1 MHLCDITMF
10 WGAASGGVRRYIEA
24 KRSFVASR
32 SELQHSLLVPGGR
45 QDCSRTGNRLT
56 RTLPAPLIPGGH
68 GYRFPLRVDPWI
80 DALIQCRPD
89 LIEVGDPYRLAWAG
103 LKAGALLDVPV
114 VGFFH
119 SDLERLMAVRFGGW
133 TRGAVRRYMQRL
145 YGRFDWVFA
154 PSRIM
159 ADQLRQLGLRRV
171 SSQPLGVDT
180 GLFDPRRR
188 DAALRQRLGLD
199 EEARLLVF
207 AGRNA
212 VEKNLPVLIEAVQRL
227 GPPYHLLLIG
237 PDMPRTQ
244 VDRVAIIDYVADSG
258 VLADLLASSDAL
270 VHAGDME
277 TFGLVILEG
286 MASGLPV
293 IGVDSGAV
301 PELIDEQVGALARP
315 RSAAAL
321 AEAIEDVFARDHRAL
336 GRLARERAEARYD
349 WTASFQ
355 RMLDRYEQLCATGQI
370 HEGALSDRPV
380 PVSHG

>member
-1 MHLCDITMF
+1 MF

-24 KRSFVASR
+24 KRAFIAAR
-32 SELQHSLLVPGGR
+32 SDLQHSLLVPDHRHGFR
-45 QDCSRTGNRLT
+45 VDGNRVT

-68 GYRFPLRVDPWI
+68 GYRFPLRTGPWI
-80 DALIQCRPD
+80 DALRERDPD
-89 LIEVGDPYRLAWAG
+89 LIEAGDPYRLAWAA
-103 LKAGALLDVPV
+103 LRAGTALDVPV

-119 SDLERLMAVRFGGW
+119 SDLERLMAVRCGGW
-133 TRGAVRRYMQRL
+133 SRWPVRRYMQRL
-145 YGRFDWVFA
+145 YERYDWVFA

-159 ADQLRQLGLRRV
+159 AEQLRQLGLRRV
-171 SSQPLGVDT
+171 SAHPLGVDT
-180 GLFDPRRR
+180 GLFNPARR
-188 DAALRQRLGLD
+188 DPGLRERLGLD
-199 EEARLLVF
+199 DEARLLVF

-212 VEKNLPVLIEAVQRL
+212 VEKNLPVLIDAVQRL

-237 PDMPRTQ
+237 PDMPRTHL
-244 VDRVAIIDYVADSG
+244 DRVAIIDYVADTS
-258 VLADLLASSDAL
+258 VMADLLASSDAL

-301 PELIDEQVGALARP
+301 PELVDDEVGALARP
-315 RSAAAL
+315 RNAAAL

-336 GRLARERAEARYD
+336 GRAARQRAEACYD
-349 WTASFQ
+349 WSASFQ
-355 RMLDRYEQLCATGQI
+355 RMSDRYEQLRATGLIRDDDSADQ
-370 HEGALSDRPV
+370 PV

>member
-1 MHLCDITMF
+1 MF

-24 KRSFVASR
+24 KRTYVASHP
-32 SELQHSLLVPGGR
+32 ELQHSLLVPADSHGF
-45 QDCSRTGNRLT
+45 QVAGNRAL
-56 RTLPAPLIPGGH
+56 RTLPAPVIPGGH
-68 GYRFPLRVDPWI
+68 GYRFPLRAGPWI
-80 DALIQCRPD
+80 DALIERDPD

-103 LKAGALLDVPV
+103 LAAGRWLQVPV

-119 SDLERLMAVRFGGW
+119 SDLQRLMAVRFGDW
-133 TRGAVRRYMQRL
+133 TRRSVCRYMQRL
-145 YGRFDWVFA
+145 YDRFDWVFA
-154 PSRIM
+154 PSQIM
-159 ADQLRQLGLRRV
+159 ADQLRGLGLQRV
-171 SSQPLGVDT
+171 SAQPLGVDT
-180 GLFDPRRR
+180 ALFTPGRR
-188 DAALRQRLGLD
+188 DDALRQRLGLD
-199 EEARLLVF
+199 EQARLLVF

-212 VEKNLPVLIEAVQRL
+212 MEKNLPVLIEAVRRL

-244 VDRVAIIDYVADSG
+244 SERVAVIDYVADSG
-258 VLADLLASSDAL
+258 VLADLLASGDAL

-301 PELIDEQVGALARP
+301 PELIDDRVGALARP
-315 RSAAAL
+315 RSAASL

-336 GRLARERAEARYD
+336 GRAARLKAETRYD
-349 WTASFQ
+349 WAASFQ
-355 RMLDRYEQLCATGQI
+355 RMQGRYEQLCATGQI
-370 HEGALSDRPV
+370 HEGVPSRQPA